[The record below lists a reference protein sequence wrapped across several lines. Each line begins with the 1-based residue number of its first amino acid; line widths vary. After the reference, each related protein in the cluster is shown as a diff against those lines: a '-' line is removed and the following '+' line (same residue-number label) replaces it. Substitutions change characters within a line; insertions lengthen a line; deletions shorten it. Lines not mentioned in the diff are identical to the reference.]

1 MTKNEHKKSVRKIIL
16 IILFV
21 IINAVVIAVTAV
33 NEFGNSKNA
42 AKLSEVVLNWW
53 MLIPAALFFVV
64 ATILN
69 VLKYVLMIKQANK
82 EAGKKISGSEV
93 RKLSWRVVML
103 GRYYDNVTPAS
114 IGGQPFQ
121 IYHMRKNSDLPSGY
135 TTSIPF
141 CGMVSGQIGF
151 LVVALVC
158 FAFGS
163 VFKENPALLVA
174 GWIGLLVYAFWPVM
188 IAGTSFFPKATSKFL
203 LFGVKVLA
211 KIRIVKNREE
221 ALLKVE
227 REVKEY
233 SKSLKTILKIRGL
246 FIKIVLLATFHNFMI
261 MAIPYFVLK
270 AFGGDMDFFKCLA
283 TTTAVTAAV
292 YFVPTPGNAGAAE
305 GTFYA
310 VFSSLSTGY
319 VFWAMLV
326 WRFFTFYIYI
336 IIGPLTYLRMHSEKK
351 HNKIVKNHN
360 QKPDGDKKI

>member
-1 MTKNEHKKSVRKIIL
+1 MKNEYKKSVKRIVL

-21 IINAVVIAVTAV
+21 IINVVVIMATAI
-33 NEFGNSKNA
+33 NEFGNSSNA
-42 AKLSEVVLNWW
+42 TELSKVVLNWW
-53 MLIPAALFFVV
+53 MLVPAVLFFII
-64 ATILN
+64 ATIVN
-69 VLKYVLMIKQANK
+69 VLKYILMIKQANK
-82 EAGKKISGSEV
+82 KTGKEAPNSEIQ
-93 RKLSWRVVML
+93 KLAWRVVML

-121 IYHMRKNSDLPSGY
+121 IYHMRKNSNLPAGY

-141 CGMVSGQIGF
+141 CAMISGQIGF
-151 LVVALVC
+151 LAIALIC
-158 FAFGS
+158 FAFGG
-163 VFKENPALLVA
+163 VFKENSALLVA

-188 IAGTSFFPKATSKFL
+188 VAGTSFFPKATSKIL
-203 LFGVKVLA
+203 LFVVKVLA
-211 KIRIVKNREE
+211 KIHIIKNREKT
-221 ALLKVE
+221 LLKVE

-233 SKSLKTILKIRGL
+233 SESLKNIFKIRGL
-246 FIKIVLLATFHNFMI
+246 FAKIVLLSIIHNFMI

-270 AFGGDMDFFKCLA
+270 AFGGDMDFFRCLA
-283 TTTAVTAAV
+283 TTVAVTAAV

-336 IIGPLTYLRMHSEKK
+336 ITGPLIYLRIHSEKK
-351 HNKIVKNHN
+351 QRKRLSKNHN
-360 QKPDGDKKI
+360 QKPVEDKKI